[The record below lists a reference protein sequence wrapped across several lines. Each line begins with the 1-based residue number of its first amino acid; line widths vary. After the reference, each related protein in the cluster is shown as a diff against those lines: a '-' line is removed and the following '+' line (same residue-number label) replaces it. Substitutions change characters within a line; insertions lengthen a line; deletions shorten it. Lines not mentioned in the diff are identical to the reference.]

1 MLCPANY
8 IGKAKQNTNNNQN
21 EPDVFVFVRQQK
33 NYTNNKWIVFKI
45 KNNIGNK
52 GGQKFQL
59 KGGQKFQLTK
69 KENEAKNE

>member
-59 KGGQKFQLTK
+59 TK